1 MILLEFNNRLIED
14 FFKEKVESGR
24 YETTDITL
32 ADFDG
37 VQYHISTPEAEKS
50 VIFLSLQWGA
60 AAKLLELGG
69 TDMLKQVYGPFV
81 QAQPEERYDITLR
94 IDMAAVA
101 GGDKAQL
108 PLKISFLKRNLMA
121 AAFKKIFTAV
131 NANSAGNDVVTV
143 KYRSDESLYIKPE
156 GDRVICI
163 FAVKFKDAGDQ
174 ILAKVFLQEF
184 QDARRTIS
192 NAPSVTYSN
201 TEPPLELQGVAGVE
215 QAENLSYISVVLFQ
229 NHLAPQNQDRTIN
242 NIQNFRNYLHYH
254 IKCSKG
260 YMHERMR
267 NRVNLMLQVLNRSRP
282 EPFKAKEKKV
292 MSGRTFVRK

>member
-14 FFKEKVESGR
+14 FFKDKLENPRE
-24 YETTDITL
+24 ETLDVTF

-37 VQYHISTPEAEKS
+37 VQYHISTPEASKT
-50 VIFLSLQWGA
+50 VVTLSLSWRCAGECLA
-60 AAKLLELGG
+60 NGG
-69 TDMLKQVYGPFV
+69 TEMLQQVYGAF
-81 QAQPEERYDITLR
+81 QTQTEDKYDVTLR
-94 IDMAAVA
+94 IDLAAVP
-101 GGDKAQL
+101 GGEKAQL
-108 PLKISFLKRNLMA
+108 PLKLSNLKRNLLA
-121 AAFKKIFTAV
+121 AVFKKVFTAC
-131 NANSAGNDVVTV
+131 NSGSTSKDVITIN
-143 KYRSDESLYIKPE
+143 YREGEALYIRPE
-156 GDRVICI
+156 GDRVICL

-192 NAPSVTYSN
+192 NAPSVQYSIN
-201 TEPPLELQGVAGVE
+201 EPPNEFQNIPGIISG
-215 QAENLSYISVVLFQ
+215 ENLSFVAVVLFQ
-229 NHLAPQNQDRTIN
+229 NHLAQQNQDRTIN
-242 NIQNFRNYLHYH
+242 NVQNFRNYLHYH

-267 NRVNLMLQVLNRSRP
+267 NRVDNMLQVLNRARP